1 MVKKKED
8 EIPEWVTD
16 EIQNAKFKKP
26 EEIKKS
32 GYILEFYY
40 EDNKID
46 VQLYDAVEDG
56 RHIVTMDV
64 SKDIK
69 IDDLLKGE
77 VYEFV
82 FDQPS
87 KSITFDVFEKNRFVT
102 TIIPLELLWGP
113 YAVFL
118 DDEKIYFHDYINNG
132 THVWLNMKP
141 ETSGEIAIIGTT
153 AIPEFP
159 MVTPLVIGFL
169 MIFLV
174 PFIQKF
180 NLH

>member
-26 EEIKKS
+26 EEIKSS

-40 EDNKID
+40 EDNKVD

-64 SKDIK
+64 AKGIK

-82 FDQPS
+82 FDQHKAPLS
-87 KSITFDVFEKNRFVT
+87 KKVSEFLEKEKEIEMKAIYQFELKS
-102 TIIPLELLWGP
+102 LELLEVGSNES
-113 YAVFL
+113 AEEDL
-118 DDEKIYFHDYINNG
+118 EK
-132 THVWLNMKP
+132 
-141 ETSGEIAIIGTT
+141 
-153 AIPEFP
+153 
-159 MVTPLVIGFL
+159 
-169 MIFLV
+169 
-174 PFIQKF
+174 
-180 NLH
+180 

>member
-26 EEIKKS
+26 EEIKSS

-40 EDNKID
+40 DDNKID

-64 SKDIK
+64 AKGIK

-82 FDQPS
+82 FDQHKAPLS
-87 KSITFDVFEKNRFVT
+87 KKVSEFLEKEKEIEMKAIYQFELKS
-102 TIIPLELLWGP
+102 LELLEVGSSES
-113 YAVFL
+113 AEEDL
-118 DDEKIYFHDYINNG
+118 E
-132 THVWLNMKP
+132 
-141 ETSGEIAIIGTT
+141 E
-153 AIPEFP
+153 
-159 MVTPLVIGFL
+159 
-169 MIFLV
+169 
-174 PFIQKF
+174 
-180 NLH
+180 

>member
-26 EEIKKS
+26 EELKKQ

-64 SKDIK
+64 PKTIK

-82 FDQPS
+82 FDQHKALLS
-87 KSITFDVFEKNRFVT
+87 KKVSEFLEKEKEIDMKAIYQFDLKS
-102 TIIPLELLWGP
+102 LELLDVGSSE
-113 YAVFL
+113 AT
-118 DDEKIYFHDYINNG
+118 DDSEED
-132 THVWLNMKP
+132 
-141 ETSGEIAIIGTT
+141 
-153 AIPEFP
+153 
-159 MVTPLVIGFL
+159 
-169 MIFLV
+169 
-174 PFIQKF
+174 
-180 NLH
+180 

>member
-26 EEIKKS
+26 EEIKSS

-40 EDNKID
+40 DDNKVD

-64 SKDIK
+64 AKDIK

-77 VYEFV
+77 VYEFI
-82 FDQPS
+82 FDQHKAPLS
-87 KSITFDVFEKNRFVT
+87 KKVSEFLEKEKEIEMKAIYQFELKS
-102 TIIPLELLWGP
+102 LELLEVGSSES
-113 YAVFL
+113 AEEDL
-118 DDEKIYFHDYINNG
+118 E
-132 THVWLNMKP
+132 
-141 ETSGEIAIIGTT
+141 E
-153 AIPEFP
+153 
-159 MVTPLVIGFL
+159 
-169 MIFLV
+169 
-174 PFIQKF
+174 
-180 NLH
+180 

>member
-26 EEIKKS
+26 EELKKQ

-64 SKDIK
+64 PKTIK

-82 FDQPS
+82 FDQHKAPLS
-87 KSITFDVFEKNRFVT
+87 KKVSEFLEKEKEIDMKAIYQFDLKS
-102 TIIPLELLWGP
+102 LELLDVGSSES
-113 YAVFL
+113 VDS
-118 DDEKIYFHDYINNG
+118 DDE
-132 THVWLNMKP
+132 
-141 ETSGEIAIIGTT
+141 E
-153 AIPEFP
+153 
-159 MVTPLVIGFL
+159 
-169 MIFLV
+169 
-174 PFIQKF
+174 
-180 NLH
+180 

>member
-26 EEIKKS
+26 EEIKSS

-40 EDNKID
+40 DDNKVD

-64 SKDIK
+64 AKGIK

-77 VYEFV
+77 VYEFI
-82 FDQPS
+82 FDQHKAPLS
-87 KSITFDVFEKNRFVT
+87 KKVSEFLEKEKE
-102 TIIPLELLWGP
+102 IEMKAIYQYELKSLELLEVGSNES
-113 YAVFL
+113 AEEDL
-118 DDEKIYFHDYINNG
+118 E
-132 THVWLNMKP
+132 
-141 ETSGEIAIIGTT
+141 E
-153 AIPEFP
+153 
-159 MVTPLVIGFL
+159 
-169 MIFLV
+169 
-174 PFIQKF
+174 
-180 NLH
+180 

>member
-26 EEIKKS
+26 EEIKSS

-40 EDNKID
+40 DDNKVD

-64 SKDIK
+64 AKGIK

-77 VYEFV
+77 VYEFI
-82 FDQPS
+82 FDQHKAPLS
-87 KSITFDVFEKNRFVT
+87 KKVSEFLEKEKEIEMKAIYQFELKS
-102 TIIPLELLWGP
+102 LELLEVGSSKS
-113 YAVFL
+113 AEEDL
-118 DDEKIYFHDYINNG
+118 E
-132 THVWLNMKP
+132 
-141 ETSGEIAIIGTT
+141 E
-153 AIPEFP
+153 
-159 MVTPLVIGFL
+159 
-169 MIFLV
+169 
-174 PFIQKF
+174 
-180 NLH
+180 